1 MSISKLFAISLA
13 GLLALGAFNSTI
25 AKDNAKKGKF
35 LYKKNCR
42 IACHA
47 GETEGVKELNPT
59 SKTQKQ
65 WERYFNEENEKLIE
79 EHSKGEL
86 DEILEKFKEQDYK
99 DILKYLRD
107 HAADSD
113 QPQTCG

>member
-1 MSISKLFAISLA
+1 MSNSKLFTICLA
-13 GLLALGAFNSTI
+13 TVFAFGAFDSSF

-47 GETEGVKELNPT
+47 GETDGVKELNPT

-65 WERYFNEENEKLIE
+65 WEKYFKDENAKLLE
-79 EHSKGEL
+79 EHSNGEL
-86 DEILEKFKEQDYK
+86 DEILEKLKKQDYK
-99 DILKYLRD
+99 DILKYLHD

>member
-1 MSISKLFAISLA
+1 MSLA
-13 GLLALGAFNSTI
+13 TILAFGAFDSSF

-42 IACHA
+42 VACHT
-47 GETEGVKELNPT
+47 GETKGVKELNPT

-65 WERYFNEENEKLIE
+65 WERYFIEENSKLLE
-79 EHSKGEL
+79 EHPKGEL
-86 DEILEKFKEQDYK
+86 DEVLEKFEGQDYK
-99 DILKYLRD
+99 DVLKYLKD